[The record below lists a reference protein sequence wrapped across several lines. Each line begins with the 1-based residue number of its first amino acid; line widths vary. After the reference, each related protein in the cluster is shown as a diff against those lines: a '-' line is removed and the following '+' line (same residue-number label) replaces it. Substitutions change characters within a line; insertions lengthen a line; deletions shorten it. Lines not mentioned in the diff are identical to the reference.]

1 MTIVRRLA
9 RPMLAAP
16 FVRTG
21 LDLTRHPGPV
31 VEDTRPVLAPLVTKI
46 SKATGIPDD
55 PQLVVRAGGAVM
67 AGAGFMLATGRL
79 PRLSALML
87 TAALVPTAY
96 VADQFWREK
105 DPLTRREKRQRLLTD
120 VGLAGAALLAAVDT
134 QGKPGLAWRSKHASE
149 SAKDSAGR
157 AAKQA
162 KRTAKQTA
170 REAKRAAHDAKQN
183 AKLAAKDAKLSAKDL
198 HVPSFG

>member
-31 VEDTRPVLAPLVTKI
+31 VEDTRPVLAPLV
-46 SKATGIPDD
+46 SKVSRATGMPDD
-55 PQLVVRAGGAVM
+55 PQLVVRASGAVM

-79 PRLSALML
+79 PRLSALLL

-96 VADQFWREK
+96 AADQFWREK

-120 VGLAGAALLAAVDT
+120 VGLAGAALIAAVDT
-134 QGKPGLAWRSKHASE
+134 QGRPGVRWR
-149 SAKDSAGR
+149 AKR
-157 AAKQA
+157 AARDA
-162 KRTAKQTA
+162 KVAATV
-170 REAKRAAHDAKQN
+170 AAHDAKQS
-183 AKLAAKDAKLSAKDL
+183 AKLAAKDAKLAAKDL
-198 HVPSFG
+198 RVPSFG